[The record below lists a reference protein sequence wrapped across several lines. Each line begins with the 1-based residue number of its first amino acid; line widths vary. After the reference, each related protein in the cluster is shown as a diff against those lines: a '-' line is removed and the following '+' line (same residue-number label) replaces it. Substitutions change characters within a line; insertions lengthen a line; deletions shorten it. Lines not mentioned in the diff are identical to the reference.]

1 MGCRNCK
8 HLVDDNVVVNNS
20 ANNDINTISDRFAIP
35 DEDEETTF
43 SQMIHYVHRFLWQG
57 NYSSPI
63 VERLNAGNARI
74 LNVGCG
80 PGPGCWLLNMAREYR
95 WDNFFGVDVNP
106 SVFPTNVS
114 DLNAIFLK
122 LDTLERLPFAAET
135 FDFVFL
141 RFVSFTE
148 EQWQT
153 KVVNELV
160 RVCKRG
166 GWIEIMDCENEF
178 YNRGV
183 TTNRLITACSQF
195 VRLLRET
202 DQIDSIK
209 REEKECFLGNEG
221 GRAGQY
227 LLRDFE
233 LNLQSPRVIMS
244 ETMGC
249 TNEEYEDLIQEFHN
263 EVKRLNTSIKYVRVY
278 GQKN

>member
-1 MGCRNCK
+1 
-8 HLVDDNVVVNNS
+8 
-20 ANNDINTISDRFAIP
+20 
-35 DEDEETTF
+35 
-43 SQMIHYVHRFLWQG
+43 MIHYVHRFIWQG
-57 NYSSPI
+57 NFSSPI
-63 VERLNAGNARI
+63 IERLNAGNARI
-74 LNVGCG
+74 LNIGCG

-95 WDNFFGVDVNP
+95 WDNFFGVDVDS
-106 SVFPTNVS
+106 SVIPTNVS

-141 RFVSFTE
+141 RFASFTK
-148 EQWQT
+148 EQWQER
-153 KVVNELV
+153 VVNELV

-166 GWIEIMDCENEF
+166 GWIEIMDCENKF
-178 YNRGV
+178 YNEGEA
-183 TTNRLITACSQF
+183 TKRLMTAYRFYLESRQINPLIGSQF

-202 DQIDSIK
+202 DQIGSIK
-209 REEKECFLGNEG
+209 REEKEWFLGNEG

-233 LNLQSPRVIMS
+233 LNLQNPREIMS

-249 TNEEYEDLIQEFHN
+249 TKEEYEELIQEFHN
-263 EVKRLNTSIKYVRVY
+263 EVKRLKTSIKYVRVY